1 MKPLSKVYVDISV
14 VLGSSTMPIHQLLR
28 MGRGAIIELDT
39 SEKDNVTVMANDVP
53 IAKASVVLQED
64 TISIEIV
71 EMLTRND
78 ILI

>member
-1 MKPLSKVYVDISV
+1 
-14 VLGSSTMPIHQLLR
+14 MPIHQLLR

>member
-1 MKPLSKVYVDISV
+1 
-14 VLGSSTMPIHQLLR
+14 MPIHQLLR

-71 EMLTRND
+71 EMLTRKD